1 MYNNIN
7 RTLDNIKKSG
17 LFEIEQL
24 GVIEYAIYRP
34 ELSIESIKLIIN
46 PAIPSQY
53 MSMYVRLMIRGIDVR
68 KYIKK
73 NWELIQIPVIDLENA
88 IIAENREKQDSKT
101 NTPTENITIQDI
113 KDAIVTIEYPSIN
126 KPKQK
131 INKRNIK

>member
-7 RTLDNIKKSG
+7 KTLNNIKKSG

-53 MSMYVRLMIRGIDVR
+53 MSMYVRLMIKGIDVR

-88 IIAENREKQDSKT
+88 IMAENRGKQELNNNT
-101 NTPTENITIQDI
+101 TTENTPIQDI
-113 KDAIVTIEYPSIN
+113 KDAIITIEYPRIN

-131 INKRNIK
+131 IKGNNLN